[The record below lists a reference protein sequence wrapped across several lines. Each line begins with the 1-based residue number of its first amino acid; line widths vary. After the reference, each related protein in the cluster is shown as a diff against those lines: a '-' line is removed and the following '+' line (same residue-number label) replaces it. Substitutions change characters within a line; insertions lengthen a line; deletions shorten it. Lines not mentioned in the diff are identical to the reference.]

1 MVGKRAAATQ
11 IAKWIGSSGQISF
24 PPDFYFKFEAARE
37 LGCSV
42 LELERHPE
50 KHRLMAE
57 AFTMRVGCHEG
68 QKALD
73 AFAEQQAKLNS
84 KQQDQ
89 RYR

>member
-1 MVGKRAAATQ
+1 
-11 IAKWIGSSGQISF
+11 
-24 PPDFYFKFEAARE
+24 
-37 LGCSV
+37 
-42 LELERHPE
+42 
-50 KHRLMAE
+50 MAE